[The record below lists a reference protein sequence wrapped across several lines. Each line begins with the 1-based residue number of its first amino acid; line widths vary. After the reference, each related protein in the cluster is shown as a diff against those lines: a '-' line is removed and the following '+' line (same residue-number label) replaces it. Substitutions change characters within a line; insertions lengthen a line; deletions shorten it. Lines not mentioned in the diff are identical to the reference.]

1 MSKIAIVTDS
11 TSSLPEQIR
20 SMYNVHVLPQVLIW
34 GEETMLDGIDINPDQ
49 FYRRLASSKVSP
61 TTSQVTIA
69 AFKEIYARL
78 ADQGYHI
85 LAILI
90 SRRLS
95 GTISSAEQAL
105 ELVPNAPVTIVDSN
119 TTAMA
124 MGYQIITAGKA
135 IAQGASIPEIVKQV
149 ESVKPRSS
157 VLVTPETLEYLHR
170 GGRIGNATRFLGTA
184 LNLKPILHIPDGL
197 IEPLER
203 VRTRAKAIQ
212 RLVDIVHERGDG
224 RPVYVSPLHANSLA
238 DAQEVERLAK
248 VKLNVVESIISD
260 VSPVVGTHVG
270 PGTVGL
276 AYMFAE

>member
-11 TSSLPEQIR
+11 TSSLPDQIR
-20 SMYNVHVLPQVLIW
+20 TMYNVHVLPQVLIW
-34 GEETMLDGIDINPDQ
+34 GEETMLDGIDISADQ

-78 ADQGYHI
+78 SDQGYHI
-85 LAILI
+85 LAILV

-95 GTISSAEQAL
+95 GTLSSAEQAL
-105 ELVPNAPVTIVDSN
+105 ELVPDAHVTIIDSN

-149 ESVKPRSS
+149 ESVKTRSS
-157 VLVTPETLEYLHR
+157 VLITPETLEYLHR

-184 LNLKPILHIPDGL
+184 LNLKPILHVPDGL
-197 IEPLER
+197 VEPLER
-203 VRTRAKAIQ
+203 VRTRSKAIQ
-212 RLVDIVHERGDG
+212 RLVDIVHERGNG
-224 RPVYVSPLHANSLA
+224 RPVYISPLHANILQ

-248 VKLNVVESIISD
+248 AKLNVVESIISN

-270 PGTVGL
+270 PGTVGI